1 MTILS
6 IWTTLETVRD
16 TVLSGKIEALSSIA
30 SLLAAIL
37 AAGTLLKMSKDYI
50 QGQPL
55 DLWDLLRPI
64 VLLTLVCLFR
74 PLVLGPLDSLVNVFT
89 RDAAE
94 AVSVSTGEYVK
105 QWGENVAKMDVY
117 TVQNSMQ
124 DAAKEI
130 AEIAEDKSGI
140 GRFFATAWI
149 AIKKVVM
156 HRFHLMSMGIGTVVG
171 AILFLLVK
179 ILLFVQQILCNT
191 YLLMNSLLGPFI
203 MALAILPGFETG
215 LKNWVARYI
224 QIAMWIPVGYFV
236 MYINLQIGNAFCN
249 LAAAGQTG
257 LAMDWFMIALQIV
270 ALVSVAS
277 VPKMAAWVI
286 ESTGANDAHSALSQP
301 ARQMARKFMKF

>member
-1 MTILS
+1 MTTLS

-16 TVLSGKIEALSSIA
+16 TVLSGKVEALSSTAAI
-30 SLLAAIL
+30 LAAIL
-37 AAGTLLKMSKDYI
+37 AAATLLKLSKDYI
-50 QGQPL
+50 HGQPL
-55 DLWDLLRPI
+55 DIWDLLRPI
-64 VLLTLVCLFR
+64 ILLTLVCLFR
-74 PLVLGPLDSLVNVFT
+74 PMVLDPLNSLVNVFT
-89 RDAAE
+89 RDAAQ
-94 AVSVSTGEYVK
+94 AVSVSTGEYVR
-105 QWGENVAKMDVY
+105 QWGENIASMDAY
-117 TVQNSMQ
+117 TVQNSME

-140 GRFFATAWI
+140 GRFFATAWV

-156 HRFHLMSMGIGTVVG
+156 HRFHLISMGIGSVVG
-171 AILFLLVK
+171 AVLFLFVK
-179 ILLFVQQILCNT
+179 ILLFIQQILCNT
-191 YLLMNSLLGPFI
+191 YLMMNSLLGPFI
-203 MALAILPGFETG
+203 MALAILPGYETG
-215 LKNWVARYI
+215 LKNWIARYI
-224 QIAMWIPVGYFV
+224 QIAMWIPIGYFV
-236 MYINLQIGNAFCN
+236 MYINLQVGKAFCT

>member
-6 IWTTLETVRD
+6 IWTTLEAVRD

-224 QIAMWIPVGYFV
+224 QIAMWIPIGYFV

>member
-16 TVLSGKIEALSSIA
+16 TVLSGKIEALSSTA
-30 SLLAAIL
+30 AVLAAIL
-37 AAGTLLKMSKDYI
+37 AAATLLKLSKDYI

-55 DLWDLLRPI
+55 DIWDMLRPI
-64 VLLTLVCLFR
+64 ILLTLVCLFR
-74 PLVLGPLDSLVNVFT
+74 PMVLDPLDSIVNVFT
-89 RDAAE
+89 RDAAD

-105 QWGENVAKMDVY
+105 QWAENIGKMDAY

-130 AEIAEDKSGI
+130 AEIAEDRSGI
-140 GRFFATAWI
+140 GRFFCTAWI
-149 AIKKVVM
+149 AIKKVIM
-156 HRFHLMSMGIGTVVG
+156 HRFHLMSMGIGTLVG
-171 AILFLLVK
+171 AILFLFVK
-179 ILLFVQQILCNT
+179 ILLFIQQILCNT
-191 YLLMNSLLGPFI
+191 YLMMNSLLGPFI
-203 MALAILPGFETG
+203 MALAILPGYETG
-215 LKNWVARYI
+215 LKNWIARYI
-224 QIAMWIPVGYFV
+224 QIAMWIPIGYFV
-236 MYINLQIGNAFCN
+236 MYINLQVGNAFCT

>member
-1 MTILS
+1 MTTLS

-16 TVLSGKIEALSSIA
+16 TVLSGKVEALSSTAAI
-30 SLLAAIL
+30 LAAIL
-37 AAGTLLKMSKDYI
+37 AAATLLKLSKDYI

-55 DLWDLLRPI
+55 DIWDLLRPI
-64 VLLTLVCLFR
+64 ILLTLVCLFR
-74 PLVLGPLDSLVNVFT
+74 PMVLDPLNSLVNVFT
-89 RDAAE
+89 RDAAQ
-94 AVSVSTGEYVK
+94 AVSVSTGEYVR
-105 QWGENVAKMDVY
+105 QWGENIASMDAY
-117 TVQNSMQ
+117 TVQNSME

-140 GRFFATAWI
+140 GRFFATAWV
-149 AIKKVVM
+149 AIKKVVT
-156 HRFHLMSMGIGTVVG
+156 HRFHLISMGIGSVVG
-171 AILFLLVK
+171 AVLFLFVK
-179 ILLFVQQILCNT
+179 ILLFIQQILCNT
-191 YLLMNSLLGPFI
+191 YLMMNSLLGPFV
-203 MALAILPGFETG
+203 MALAILPGYETG
-215 LKNWVARYI
+215 LKNWIARYI
-224 QIAMWIPVGYFV
+224 QIAMWIPIGYFV
-236 MYINLQIGNAFCN
+236 MYINLQVGKAFCT

>member
-1 MTILS
+1 MTTLS

-64 VLLTLVCLFR
+64 VLLTMVCLFR

-156 HRFHLMSMGIGTVVG
+156 HRFHLVSMGIGTVVG

-224 QIAMWIPVGYFV
+224 QIAMWIPIGYFV

>member
-6 IWTTLETVRD
+6 IWTTLETVWD
-16 TVLSGKIEALSSIA
+16 TVLSRKIEALSSTA
-30 SLLAAIL
+30 AVLAAIL
-37 AAGTLLKMSKDYI
+37 AAATLLKLSKDYI

-55 DLWDLLRPI
+55 DIWDLLRPI
-64 VLLTLVCLFR
+64 ILLTLVCLFR
-74 PLVLGPLDSLVNVFT
+74 PMVLDPLDSIVNVFT
-89 RDAAE
+89 RDAAD

-105 QWGENVAKMDVY
+105 QWAENIGKMDAY

-130 AEIAEDKSGI
+130 AEIAEDRSGI
-140 GRFFATAWI
+140 GRFFCTAWI
-149 AIKKVVM
+149 AIKKVIM
-156 HRFHLMSMGIGTVVG
+156 HRFHLMSMGIGTLVG
-171 AILFLLVK
+171 AILFLFVK
-179 ILLFVQQILCNT
+179 ILLFIQQILCNT
-191 YLLMNSLLGPFI
+191 YLMMNSLLGPFI
-203 MALAILPGFETG
+203 MALAILPGYETG
-215 LKNWVARYI
+215 LKNWIARYI
-224 QIAMWIPVGYFV
+224 QIAMWIPIGYFV
-236 MYINLQIGNAFCN
+236 MYINLQVGKAFCT

-270 ALVSVAS
+270 ALVSIAS

>member
-1 MTILS
+1 MTTLS

-16 TVLSGKIEALSSIA
+16 TVLSGKVEALSSTAAI
-30 SLLAAIL
+30 LAAIL
-37 AAGTLLKMSKDYI
+37 AAATLLKLSKDYI

-55 DLWDLLRPI
+55 DIWDLLRPI
-64 VLLTLVCLFR
+64 ILLTLVCLFR
-74 PLVLGPLDSLVNVFT
+74 PMVLDPLNSLVNVFT
-89 RDAAE
+89 RDAAQ
-94 AVSVSTGEYVK
+94 AVSVSTGEYVR
-105 QWGENVAKMDVY
+105 QWGENIASMDTY
-117 TVQNSMQ
+117 TVQNSME

-140 GRFFATAWI
+140 GRFFATAWV

-156 HRFHLMSMGIGTVVG
+156 HRFHLISMGIGSVVG
-171 AILFLLVK
+171 AVLFLFVK
-179 ILLFVQQILCNT
+179 ILLFIQQILCNT
-191 YLLMNSLLGPFI
+191 YLMMNSLLGPFI
-203 MALAILPGFETG
+203 MALAILPGYETG
-215 LKNWVARYI
+215 LKNWIARYI
-224 QIAMWIPVGYFV
+224 QIAMWIPIGYFV
-236 MYINLQIGNAFCN
+236 MYINLQVGKAFCT

>member
-6 IWTTLETVRD
+6 IWTTLETVRE
-16 TVLSGKIEALSSIA
+16 TVLSGKIEALSSTA
-30 SLLAAIL
+30 AVLAAIL
-37 AAGTLLKMSKDYI
+37 AAATLLKLSKDYI

-55 DLWDLLRPI
+55 DIWDLLRPI
-64 VLLTLVCLFR
+64 ILLTLVCLFR
-74 PLVLGPLDSLVNVFT
+74 PMVLDPLDSIVNVFT
-89 RDAAE
+89 RDAAD

-105 QWGENVAKMDVY
+105 QWAENIGKMDAY

-130 AEIAEDKSGI
+130 AEIAEDRSGI
-140 GRFFATAWI
+140 GRFFCTAWI
-149 AIKKVVM
+149 AIKKVIM
-156 HRFHLMSMGIGTVVG
+156 HRFHLMSMGIGTLVG
-171 AILFLLVK
+171 AILFLFVK
-179 ILLFVQQILCNT
+179 ILLFIQQILCNT
-191 YLLMNSLLGPFI
+191 YLMMNSLLGPFI
-203 MALAILPGFETG
+203 MALAILPGYETG
-215 LKNWVARYI
+215 LKNWIARYI
-224 QIAMWIPVGYFV
+224 QIAMWIPIGYFV
-236 MYINLQIGNAFCN
+236 MYINLQIGKAFCT

-270 ALVSVAS
+270 ALVSIAS

>member
-64 VLLTLVCLFR
+64 VLLTMVCLFR

-215 LKNWVARYI
+215 LKNWIARYI
-224 QIAMWIPVGYFV
+224 QIAMWIPIGYFV

>member
-64 VLLTLVCLFR
+64 VLLTMVCLFR

-130 AEIAEDKSGI
+130 AGIAEDKSGI

-156 HRFHLMSMGIGTVVG
+156 HRFHLVSMGIGTVVG

-224 QIAMWIPVGYFV
+224 QIAMWIPIGYFV

>member
-179 ILLFVQQILCNT
+179 VLLFVQQILCNT

-224 QIAMWIPVGYFV
+224 QIAMWIPIGYFV

>member
-6 IWTTLETVRD
+6 IWTTLETVRE
-16 TVLSGKIEALSSIA
+16 TVLSGKIEALSSTA
-30 SLLAAIL
+30 AVLAAIL
-37 AAGTLLKMSKDYI
+37 AAATLLKLSKDYI

-55 DLWDLLRPI
+55 DIWDLLRPI
-64 VLLTLVCLFR
+64 ILLTLVCLFR
-74 PLVLGPLDSLVNVFT
+74 PMVLDPLDSIVNVFT
-89 RDAAE
+89 RDAAD

-105 QWGENVAKMDVY
+105 QWAENIGKMDAY

-130 AEIAEDKSGI
+130 AEIAEDRSGI
-140 GRFFATAWI
+140 GRFFCTAWI
-149 AIKKVVM
+149 AIKKVIM
-156 HRFHLMSMGIGTVVG
+156 HRFHLMSMGIGTLVG
-171 AILFLLVK
+171 AILFMFVK
-179 ILLFVQQILCNT
+179 ILLFIQQILCNT
-191 YLLMNSLLGPFI
+191 YLMMNSLLGPFI
-203 MALAILPGFETG
+203 MALAILPGYETG
-215 LKNWVARYI
+215 LKNWIARYI
-224 QIAMWIPVGYFV
+224 QIAMWIPIGYFV
-236 MYINLQIGNAFCN
+236 MYINLQVGKAFCT

-270 ALVSVAS
+270 ALVSIAS

>member
-179 ILLFVQQILCNT
+179 IRLFVQQILCNT

-224 QIAMWIPVGYFV
+224 QIAMWIPIGYFV
-236 MYINLQIGNAFCN
+236 MFINLQIGNAFCN

>member
-74 PLVLGPLDSLVNVFT
+74 PLVLGPLDSHVNVFT

-224 QIAMWIPVGYFV
+224 QIAMWIPIGYFV

>member
-6 IWTTLETVRD
+6 IWTTLETVRE
-16 TVLSGKIEALSSIA
+16 TVLSGKIEALSSTA
-30 SLLAAIL
+30 AVLAAIL
-37 AAGTLLKMSKDYI
+37 AAATLLKLSKDYI

-55 DLWDLLRPI
+55 DIWDLLRPI
-64 VLLTLVCLFR
+64 ILLTLVCLFR
-74 PLVLGPLDSLVNVFT
+74 PMVLDPLDSIVNVFT
-89 RDAAE
+89 RDAAD

-105 QWGENVAKMDVY
+105 QWAENIGKMDVY

-130 AEIAEDKSGI
+130 AEIAEDRSGI
-140 GRFFATAWI
+140 GRFFCTAWI
-149 AIKKVVM
+149 AIKKVIM
-156 HRFHLMSMGIGTVVG
+156 HRFHLMSMGIGTLVG
-171 AILFLLVK
+171 AILFMFVK
-179 ILLFVQQILCNT
+179 ILLFIQQILCNT
-191 YLLMNSLLGPFI
+191 YLMMNSLLGPFI
-203 MALAILPGFETG
+203 MALAILPGYETG
-215 LKNWVARYI
+215 LKNWIARYI
-224 QIAMWIPVGYFV
+224 QIAMWIPIGYFV
-236 MYINLQIGNAFCN
+236 MYINLQVGKAFCT

-270 ALVSVAS
+270 ALVSIAS

>member
-156 HRFHLMSMGIGTVVG
+156 HRFHLISMGIGTVIG

-224 QIAMWIPVGYFV
+224 QIAMWIPIGYFV

>member
-224 QIAMWIPVGYFV
+224 QIAMWIPIGYFA

>member
-6 IWTTLETVRD
+6 IWTTLETVRE
-16 TVLSGKIEALSSIA
+16 TVLSGKIEALSSTA
-30 SLLAAIL
+30 AVLAAIL
-37 AAGTLLKMSKDYI
+37 AAATLLKLSKDYI

-55 DLWDLLRPI
+55 DIWDLLRPI
-64 VLLTLVCLFR
+64 ILLTLVCLFR
-74 PLVLGPLDSLVNVFT
+74 PMVLDPLDSIVNVFT
-89 RDAAE
+89 RDAAD

-105 QWGENVAKMDVY
+105 QWAENIGKMDVY

-130 AEIAEDKSGI
+130 AEIAEDRSGI
-140 GRFFATAWI
+140 GRFFCTAWI
-149 AIKKVVM
+149 AIKKVIM
-156 HRFHLMSMGIGTVVG
+156 HRFHLISMGIGTLVG
-171 AILFLLVK
+171 AILFLFVK
-179 ILLFVQQILCNT
+179 ILLFIQQILCNT
-191 YLLMNSLLGPFI
+191 YLMMNSLLGPFI
-203 MALAILPGFETG
+203 MALAILPGYETG
-215 LKNWVARYI
+215 LKNWIARYI
-224 QIAMWIPVGYFV
+224 QIAMWIPIGYFV
-236 MYINLQIGNAFCN
+236 MYINLQVGKAFCT

-270 ALVSVAS
+270 ALVSIAS

>member
-6 IWTTLETVRD
+6 IWTTLETVRE
-16 TVLSGKIEALSSIA
+16 TVLSGKIEALSSTA
-30 SLLAAIL
+30 AVLAAIL
-37 AAGTLLKMSKDYI
+37 AAATLLKLSKDYI

-55 DLWDLLRPI
+55 DIWDMLRPI
-64 VLLTLVCLFR
+64 ILLTLVCLFR
-74 PLVLGPLDSLVNVFT
+74 PMVLDPLDSIVNVFT
-89 RDAAE
+89 RDAAD

-105 QWGENVAKMDVY
+105 QWAENIGKMDAY

-130 AEIAEDKSGI
+130 AEIAEDRSGI
-140 GRFFATAWI
+140 GRFFCTAWI
-149 AIKKVVM
+149 AIKKVIM
-156 HRFHLMSMGIGTVVG
+156 HRFHLMSMGIGTLVG
-171 AILFLLVK
+171 AILFLFVK
-179 ILLFVQQILCNT
+179 ILLFIQQILCNT
-191 YLLMNSLLGPFI
+191 YLMMNSLLGPFI
-203 MALAILPGFETG
+203 MALAILPGYETG
-215 LKNWVARYI
+215 LKNWIARYI
-224 QIAMWIPVGYFV
+224 QIAMWIPIGYFV
-236 MYINLQIGNAFCN
+236 MYINLQVGKAFCT

-270 ALVSVAS
+270 ALVSIAS

>member
-16 TVLSGKIEALSSIA
+16 TVLSGKIETLSSIA
-30 SLLAAIL
+30 AVLAAIL
-37 AAGTLLKMSKDYI
+37 AAATLLKLSKDYI

-55 DLWDLLRPI
+55 DIWDLLRPI
-64 VLLTLVCLFR
+64 ILLTLVCLFR
-74 PLVLGPLDSLVNVFT
+74 PMVLDPLDSIVNVFT
-89 RDAAE
+89 RDAAD

-105 QWGENVAKMDVY
+105 QWAENIGKMDTY

-130 AEIAEDKSGI
+130 AEIAEDRSGI
-140 GRFFATAWI
+140 GRFFCTAWI
-149 AIKKVVM
+149 AIKKVIM
-156 HRFHLMSMGIGTVVG
+156 HRFHLMSMGIGTLVG
-171 AILFLLVK
+171 AILFLFVK
-179 ILLFVQQILCNT
+179 ILLFIQQILCNT
-191 YLLMNSLLGPFI
+191 YLMMNSLLGPFI
-203 MALAILPGFETG
+203 MALAILPGYETG
-215 LKNWVARYI
+215 LKNWIARYI
-224 QIAMWIPVGYFV
+224 QIAMWIPIGYFV
-236 MYINLQIGNAFCN
+236 MYINLQVGKAFCT

-270 ALVSVAS
+270 ALVSIAS

>member
-6 IWTTLETVRD
+6 IWTTLETVRE
-16 TVLSGKIEALSSIA
+16 TVLSGKIEALSSTA
-30 SLLAAIL
+30 AVLAAIL
-37 AAGTLLKMSKDYI
+37 AAATLLKLSKDYI

-55 DLWDLLRPI
+55 DIWDLLRPI
-64 VLLTLVCLFR
+64 ILLTLVCLFR
-74 PLVLGPLDSLVNVFT
+74 PMVLDPLDSIVNVFT
-89 RDAAE
+89 RDAAD

-105 QWGENVAKMDVY
+105 QWAENIGKMDVY

-130 AEIAEDKSGI
+130 AEIAEDRSGI
-140 GRFFATAWI
+140 GRFFCTAWI
-149 AIKKVVM
+149 AIKKVIL
-156 HRFHLMSMGIGTVVG
+156 HRFHLMSMGIGTLVG
-171 AILFLLVK
+171 AILFLFVK
-179 ILLFVQQILCNT
+179 ILLFIQQILCNT
-191 YLLMNSLLGPFI
+191 YLMMNSLLGPFI
-203 MALAILPGFETG
+203 MALAILPGYETG
-215 LKNWVARYI
+215 LKNWIARYI
-224 QIAMWIPVGYFV
+224 QIAMWIPIGYFV
-236 MYINLQIGNAFCN
+236 MYINLQVGKAFCT

-270 ALVSVAS
+270 ALVSIAS

>member
-156 HRFHLMSMGIGTVVG
+156 HRFHLMSMGIGPVVG

-224 QIAMWIPVGYFV
+224 QIAMWIPIGYFV

>member
-64 VLLTLVCLFR
+64 VLLTMVCLFR
-74 PLVLGPLDSLVNVFT
+74 PVVLGPLDSLVNVFT

-156 HRFHLMSMGIGTVVG
+156 HRFHLMSMGIGTVIG

-224 QIAMWIPVGYFV
+224 QIAMWIPIGYFV